1 MILDVTS
8 RQDYT
13 TLWYTRNL
21 QIMKLLHFADIH
33 IGMENYAKL
42 DPETGLSTR
51 LLDFFN
57 TFDFIVDTAIKEQV
71 DAVVFAGDAYKTRDP
86 NPTQQRG
93 FGERI
98 KRIAKAGIPVVLVI
112 GNHDTPNAEGKANTL
127 DIYSALEIDNVW
139 VSRKPEL
146 LEIPTKSGI
155 LQIVT
160 LPWLHKEQYKK
171 VGDKLN
177 SLYEKIK
184 PEFPAIFLSHCE
196 VEGASYG
203 SEKGMA
209 IANDVTVPLPL
220 LQDKR
225 LSYVALGHI
234 HKHQVLSTN
243 PLVVY
248 AGSPHRIDFGE
259 EKEDKG
265 VILVDVIPAEAG
277 IQKNTG
283 SRIKFGMTNYQTSY
297 KFIST
302 HCRDFLSI
310 IVDLKPA
317 DSDPTQTILNEIS
330 KHIVNEKVVR
340 LTINI
345 PADCD
350 GDIKMDQIKKA
361 LSKANF
367 IAGISRNVERVERQ
381 KIEGLENVETLSP
394 IEALQ
399 KYFESKKYSPE
410 KQKHLEEF
418 AAQLLES

>member
-1 MILDVTS
+1 
-8 RQDYT
+8 
-13 TLWYTRNL
+13 
-21 QIMKLLHFADIH
+21 MKLLHFADIH

-51 LLDFFN
+51 LLDFFK
-57 TFDFIVDTAIKEQV
+57 TFDFIVDTAIEEKV

-98 KRIAKAGIPVVLVI
+98 KRIAKAGIPVVLVV

-127 DIYSALEIDNVW
+127 DIYSALEIDGVW

-146 LEIPTKSGI
+146 LQIPTRSGN
-155 LQIVT
+155 LQVVT
-160 LPWLHKEQYKK
+160 LPWLHKDDYKT
-171 VGDKLN
+171 VAERLN
-177 SLYEKIK
+177 LLYEKIK
-184 PEFPAIFLSHCE
+184 PDSPAIFLSHVE

-234 HKHQVLSTN
+234 HKHQVLSQN

-265 VILVDVIPAEAG
+265 VILVDIAEPGKA
-277 IQKNTG
+277 
-283 SRIKFGMTNYQTSY
+283 SF
-297 KFIST
+297 KFIDT
-302 HCRDFLSI
+302 GCRKFLSMT
-310 IVDLKPA
+310 VTLKPG
-317 DSDPTQTILNEIS
+317 DTNPTQTILDEIK
-330 KHIVNEKVVR
+330 KHNIKDCVAR

-345 PADCD
+345 PTGVDEEV
-350 GDIKMDQIKKA
+350 KMDLVKKA
-361 LSKANF
+361 LSDAQY
-367 IAGISRNVERVERQ
+367 IAGISRNVERKERLKLDGQEEVER
-381 KIEGLENVETLSP
+381 LTP
-394 IEALQ
+394 IEALN
-399 KYFESKKYSPE
+399 KYFEAKKITPE
-410 KQKHLEEF
+410 KRNELEKF
-418 AAQLLES
+418 AAQLLDN

>member
-1 MILDVTS
+1 MNS
-8 RQDYT
+8 
-13 TLWYTRNL
+13 
-21 QIMKLLHFADIH
+21 MKLLHFADIH

-51 LLDFFN
+51 LIDFFK
-57 TFDFIVDTAIKEQV
+57 TFDFIVDTAISENV

-98 KRIAKAGIPVVLVI
+98 KKLAKAGIPVILVV

-139 VSRKPEL
+139 ISRKPQL
-146 LEIPTKSGI
+146 LEIQTKSGP

-160 LPWLHKEQYKK
+160 LPWLHKDEYKT
-171 VGDKLN
+171 VADKLGA
-177 SLYEKIK
+177 LYDKLK
-184 PEFPAIFLSHCE
+184 PEYPAIFLSHCE

-209 IANDVTVPLPL
+209 IANDVTIPLPL

-234 HKHQVLSTN
+234 HKHQVLSTD

-265 VILVDVIPAEAG
+265 VLLVDIPESG
-277 IQKNTG
+277 K
-283 SRIKFGMTNYQTSY
+283 TSF
-297 KFIST
+297 KFIDT
-302 HCRDFLSI
+302 GCRKFLSMT
-310 IVDLKPA
+310 VNLKP
-317 DSDPTQTILNEIS
+317 SDPNPTQTILDEIA
-330 KHIVNEKVVR
+330 KHDVSECVVR

-345 PADCD
+345 PAGCD
-350 GDIKMDQIKKA
+350 EDIKMDLIKKSLA
-361 LSKANF
+361 GANY
-367 IAGISRNVERVERQ
+367 IAGISRNVERQERLKIDGQEEVER
-381 KIEGLENVETLSP
+381 LTP
-394 IEALQ
+394 IEALN
-399 KYFESKKYSPE
+399 KYFEAKKISPE
-410 KQKHLEEF
+410 RQKELSKF
-418 AAQLLES
+418 AAQLLEN